1 MGVDSAGARQAA
13 AATLT
18 GAMPFPIERP
28 RRLRRTPAL
37 RRLVRETRL
46 RADDLILPAFVNEA
60 LDEPREIST
69 MPGVNQESH
78 DSLLRSVTD
87 ARERGI
93 NAVILFGI
101 PARKDAE
108 GSEAWNEQGVVQ
120 TAIRRLKHEF
130 GDGMVVIADNCL
142 DEYTDHGHCGV
153 LLPDG
158 SVDNDATI
166 ELYARTAVAQAQAGA
181 DIIAPSGMMDGQ
193 VAAIRQALD
202 DSGFEQTAILAYSAK
217 YASVMYGP
225 FRVAADSAP
234 RSGDRRS
241 YQMDVANQREA
252 IRETLLDIDEG
263 ADMVMVK
270 PAMTALDVVARVRDA
285 TDLPLCAYCV
295 SGEYAMLRAAAA
307 AGAFEERAAVL
318 ETLTAIRRAG
328 ADMVITYHAREVARW
343 LEEEA

>member
-1 MGVDSAGARQAA
+1 
-13 AATLT
+13 
-18 GAMPFPIERP
+18 MPFPTDRP

-46 RADDLILPAFVNEA
+46 RPDDLILPAFVNET

-69 MPGVNQESH
+69 MPGQYQETH
-78 DSLLRSVTD
+78 DSLLRTITD
-87 ARERGI
+87 ARQRDI

-120 TAIRRLKHEF
+120 TAIRRIKHEF
-130 GDGMVVIADNCL
+130 GDDMVVIADNCL

-153 LLPDG
+153 LRADG
-158 SVDNDATI
+158 TVDNDATI
-166 ELYARTAVAQAQAGA
+166 ELYARTALAQAQAGA

-202 DSGFEQTAILAYSAK
+202 DNGYEETAILAYSAK

-225 FRVAADSAP
+225 FRVAAASAP
-234 RSGDRRS
+234 RHGDRRS

-285 TDLPLCAYCV
+285 TDLPLCAYSV

-307 AGAFEERAAVL
+307 AGAFDERAAVL
-318 ETLTAIRRAG
+318 ETLTGIRRAG

-343 LEEEA
+343 LEEEERA

>member
-1 MGVDSAGARQAA
+1 
-13 AATLT
+13 
-18 GAMPFPIERP
+18 MPFPVDRP

-60 LDEPREIST
+60 LTEPREIAT
-69 MPGVNQESH
+69 MPGQSQETH
-78 DSLLRSVTD
+78 DSLLRTVRD
-87 ARERGI
+87 ARAGGI
-93 NAVILFGI
+93 DAVILFGI
-101 PARKDAE
+101 PSLKDAE

-130 GDGMVVIADNCL
+130 GDGLVVIADNCL

-166 ELYARTAVAQAQAGA
+166 ELYARTAVSQAAAGA
-181 DIIAPSGMMDGQ
+181 DVIAPSGMMDGQ

-202 DSGFEQTAILAYSAK
+202 DNGFEQTAILAYSAK

-225 FRVAADSAP
+225 FREAADSAP
-234 RSGDRRS
+234 RQGDRRS

-252 IRETLLDIDEG
+252 VRETLLDVDEG

-307 AGAFEERAAVL
+307 AGAFDERAAVL
-318 ETLTAIRRAG
+318 ETLTGIRHAG

-343 LEEEA
+343 LAEEEA

>member
-1 MGVDSAGARQAA
+1 
-13 AATLT
+13 
-18 GAMPFPIERP
+18 MPFPVDRP

-60 LDEPREIST
+60 LDQPREIAT
-69 MPGVNQESH
+69 MPGISQESH
-78 DSLLRSVTD
+78 DSLLRSVGE
-87 ARERGI
+87 ARALGI
-93 NAVILFGI
+93 DAVILFGI
-101 PARKDAE
+101 PQRKDAE
-108 GSEAWNEQGVVQ
+108 GSEAWNDQGVVQ

-130 GDGMVVIADNCL
+130 GDDLVVIADNCL

-153 LLPDG
+153 LRADG

-166 ELYARTAVAQAQAGA
+166 ELYARTAVSQAAAGA
-181 DIIAPSGMMDGQ
+181 DVIAPSGMMDGQ

-202 DSGFEQTAILAYSAK
+202 DNGFEQTAILAYSAK

-225 FRVAADSAP
+225 FRDAADSAP
-234 RSGDRRS
+234 KQGDRRS

-252 IRETLLDIDEG
+252 VRETLMDVDEG

-307 AGAFEERAAVL
+307 AGAFDERAAVL
-318 ETLTAIRRAG
+318 ETLTGIRRAG
-328 ADMVITYHAREVARW
+328 ADMVISYHAPRVARW
-343 LEEEA
+343 LRDEETRA

>member
-1 MGVDSAGARQAA
+1 
-13 AATLT
+13 
-18 GAMPFPIERP
+18 MPFPLDRP

-46 RADDLILPAFVNEA
+46 LADDLILPAFVNEA
-60 LDEPREIST
+60 LDAPREIAT
-69 MPGVNQESH
+69 MPGQVQESH
-78 DSLLRSVTD
+78 DSLLRTVEE
-87 ARERGI
+87 AQQLGI
-93 NAVILFGI
+93 TALILFGI
-101 PARKDAE
+101 PQHKDAE
-108 GSEAWNEQGVVQ
+108 GSEAWNEQGVIQ
-120 TAIRRLKHEF
+120 TAIRRVKAQF
-130 GDGMVVIADNCL
+130 GDDVVVIADTCL

-153 LLPDG
+153 LRADG

-166 ELYARTAVAQAQAGA
+166 ELYARAAVSQAAAGA

-202 DSGFEQTAILAYSAK
+202 DNGLEETAILAYSAK

-234 RSGDRRS
+234 KQGDRRS

-252 IRETLLDIDEG
+252 IRETLLDIEEG

-307 AGAFEERAAVL
+307 AGAFDERQAVI
-318 ETLTAIRRAG
+318 ETLTGIRRAG
-328 ADMVITYHAREVARW
+328 ADMVITYHARDVARW
-343 LEEEA
+343 LKEEGA

>member
-1 MGVDSAGARQAA
+1 
-13 AATLT
+13 
-18 GAMPFPIERP
+18 MPFPVDRP

-46 RADDLILPAFVNEA
+46 LPDDLILPAFVNEA
-60 LDEPREIST
+60 LDAPREIST
-69 MPGVNQESH
+69 MPGQVQESH
-78 DSLLRSVTD
+78 ESLLRTVQD
-87 ARERGI
+87 ARQLGI
-93 NAVILFGI
+93 TAVTLFGV
-101 PARKDAE
+101 PQHKDAE

-130 GDGMVVIADNCL
+130 DDDVVVIADNCL

-153 LLPDG
+153 LRPDG
-158 SVDNDATI
+158 SVDNDATL
-166 ELYARTAVAQAQAGA
+166 ELYARTAVSQAAAGA

-202 DSGFEQTAILAYSAK
+202 DNGFEETAILAYSAK

-234 RSGDRRS
+234 RHGDRRS

-252 IRETLLDIDEG
+252 VRETLLDIDEG

-307 AGAFEERAAVL
+307 AGAFDERAAVL
-318 ETLTAIRRAG
+318 ETLTGIRRAG

-343 LEEEA
+343 LNEERA